1 MQKKSPKSQF
11 YWKVPSVES
20 RQKVLKNIDF
30 KSLKGAYGAKS
41 CRCRCSC
48 SDGY

>member
-1 MQKKSPKSQF
+1 MQENKQGKSLR
-11 YWKVPSVES
+11 WKVPEAES
-20 RQKVLKNIDF
+20 RQKVMKNINMATF
-30 KSLKGAYGAKS
+30 KGAYGVKS